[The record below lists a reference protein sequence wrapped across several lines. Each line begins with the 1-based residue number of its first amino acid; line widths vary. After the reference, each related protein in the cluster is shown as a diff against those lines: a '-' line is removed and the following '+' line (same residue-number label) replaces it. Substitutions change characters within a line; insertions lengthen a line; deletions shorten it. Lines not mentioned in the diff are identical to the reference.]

1 MAKHLKVSQLKRV
14 NKDIQK
20 QKKEKARFSKF
31 STKQSQNLI
40 NKAMEKAKDAD
51 KHVEELKKMGIPV
64 YRRWTL
70 DKELRELEKYQNKL
84 DKKGKLSWSE
94 LATINDKTKKNYYND
109 ITRVTLQVIDEKR
122 STQNATITKS
132 EEFTISKIEK
142 LSKKELD
149 SVMDGTKKG
158 ISESA
163 AVAVKQWIDSTRQYK
178 SENEIN
184 MSEVGIEGK
193 SDDEIRRLM
202 DARLGKGKIDLSW
215 TGGMSSLLNDLHY
228 IALMEGDV
236 GRDLVQ
242 YISDIMQDKVIF
254 AKIESYYQSSKGR
267 DLRDKINKA
276 VGKDAYDGIKLIYE
290 AFDKLLDTLAFEGLV
305 SDEQLEHLQEKT
317 TRLASEAL
325 YGGEEIYY

>member
-1 MAKHLKVSQLKRV
+1 MAKHLKASQLKQM
-14 NKDIQK
+14 NKVIQK

-51 KHVEELKKMGIPV
+51 KHVKELEKMGIPV
-64 YRRWTL
+64 DRRWTL
-70 DKELRELEKYQNKL
+70 DKEVKLLEKYQKKL

-109 ITRVTLQVIDEKR
+109 LTRVTLQVIDEKR
-122 STQNATITKS
+122 STQNATITKPES
-132 EEFTISKIEK
+132 FTITKIER
-142 LSKKELD
+142 LSKQELD
-149 SVMDGTKKG
+149 SVIDGTKKG

-184 MSEVGIEGK
+184 MSGMGIEGK

-202 DARLGKGKIDLSW
+202 EARIGKGKIDVSW
-215 TGGMSSLLNDLHY
+215 TGGMSSLINDLHY
-228 IALMEGDV
+228 IALAEGDI

-242 YISDIMQDKVIF
+242 YISEIMQDKVIF

-276 VGKDAYDGIKLIYE
+276 VGKDMYDGIKLIYD
-290 AFDKLLDTLAFEGLV
+290 AFDNLLDTLAFEGLV
-305 SDEQLEHLQEKT
+305 NDEQLEQLQEKT
-317 TRLASEAL
+317 AKLASEAL